1 MAVMRHTRVPDRH
14 RRWPVQGPERRSS
27 SVSTRDWRP
36 TATCKWIVGPT
47 WTGLP
52 FVVTEPGIE
61 EPTVKK
67 RHIHPRYPRPNLVWR
82 THGQARLA
90 RMYDATSAEDDYFRF
105 ANRTG

>member
-1 MAVMRHTRVPDRH
+1 M
-14 RRWPVQGPERRSS
+14 
-27 SVSTRDWRP
+27 
-36 TATCKWIVGPT
+36 
-47 WTGLP
+47 
-52 FVVTEPGIE
+52 VTEPDIK

-82 THGQARLA
+82 THDQARLA